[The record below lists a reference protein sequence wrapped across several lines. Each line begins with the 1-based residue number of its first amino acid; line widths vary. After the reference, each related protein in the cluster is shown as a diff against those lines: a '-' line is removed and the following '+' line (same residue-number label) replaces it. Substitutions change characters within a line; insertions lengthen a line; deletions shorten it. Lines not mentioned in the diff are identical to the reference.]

1 MPIRY
6 ALCAL
11 RYAFVLMNYQMNP
24 GTYRKEG
31 TSKGCRATVLIA
43 SADDELRK
51 RWTRALQDIFPILEV
66 SERAELEQDMA
77 DSKPSFLLLDLNL
90 PRLDGI
96 GSVPAIQRLSP
107 STKIIVLSSAPDEKE
122 AVRALKAG
130 AVGYC
135 NKDIEPSLLRKAVNV
150 VQKGEIWVGR
160 KTISRLLAELTSLA
174 ESHQKDFPNLPGVYL
189 GYLTPR
195 EQQIALLIG
204 DGAHNKEIAGRLN
217 ISERTVKAH
226 LTAIFQKLQIPD
238 RLRLGLFVAGH
249 NHGNNN

>member
-1 MPIRY
+1 MRY
-6 ALCAL
+6 Q
-11 RYAFVLMNYQMNP
+11 RNP

-43 SADDELRK
+43 SAVAGVRS
-51 RWTRALQDIFPILEV
+51 RWVQASQDFFAILEV
-66 SERAELEQDMA
+66 SERAELEQGMA
-77 DSKPSFLLLDLNL
+77 GSKPSFLLLDLNL

-96 GSVPAIQRLSP
+96 ESVPAIQRLSP
-107 STKIIVLSSAPDEKE
+107 STKIIVLSSTPDEKE

-130 AVGYC
+130 AMGYC

-160 KTISRLLAELTSLA
+160 KTISRLLAELTSLTGIQ
-174 ESHQKDFPNLPGVYL
+174 QKDWPALAEVYL
-189 GYLTPR
+189 NYLTPR
-195 EQQIALLIG
+195 EQQIALLVG
-204 DGAHNKEIAGRLN
+204 DGAHNKEIASRLN

>member
-1 MPIRY
+1 MSDR
-6 ALCAL
+6 L
-11 RYAFVLMNYQMNP
+11 NP
-24 GTYRKEG
+24 GTSRKK
-31 TSKGCRATVLIA
+31 SDKGDKATLLIA
-43 SADDELRK
+43 SAVAGVRG
-51 RWTRALQDIFPILEV
+51 RWAQAFRDFFAILEA
-66 SERAELEQDMA
+66 SERAGLEQGMA
-77 DSKPSFLLLDLNL
+77 GSKPSVLLLDLDL

-122 AVRALKAG
+122 AISALKAG
-130 AVGYC
+130 AMGYC

-160 KTISRLLAELTSLA
+160 KTISRLLAELTSLTGIQ
-174 ESHQKDFPNLPGVYL
+174 QKDWPALAEVYL
-189 GYLTPR
+189 NYLTPR
-195 EQQIALLIG
+195 EQQIALLVG
-204 DGAHNKEIAGRLN
+204 DGAHNKEIASRLN

>member
-1 MPIRY
+1 MRY
-6 ALCAL
+6 Q
-11 RYAFVLMNYQMNP
+11 RNP

-43 SADDELRK
+43 SAVAGVRS
-51 RWTRALQDIFPILEV
+51 RWVQASQDFFAILEA
-66 SERAELEQDMA
+66 SERAELEQGMA
-77 DSKPSFLLLDLNL
+77 GSKPSVLLLDLDL

-107 STKIIVLSSAPDEKE
+107 STTIIVLSSAPDEKE
-122 AVRALKAG
+122 AISALKAG
-130 AVGYC
+130 AMGYC

-150 VQKGEIWVGR
+150 VQKGEVWVGR

-174 ESHQKDFPNLPGVYL
+174 ESQQKDCPALAEVYL
-189 GYLTPR
+189 NYLTPR
-195 EQQIALLIG
+195 EQQIALLVG
-204 DGAHNKEIAGRLN
+204 DGAHNKEIASRLN

-249 NHGNNN
+249 NYEVNH

>member
-1 MPIRY
+1 M
-6 ALCAL
+6 L
-11 RYAFVLMNYQMNP
+11 
-24 GTYRKEG
+24 
-31 TSKGCRATVLIA
+31 LIA

-51 RWTRALQDIFPILEV
+51 RWTRALQDFFAILEA
-66 SERAELEQDMA
+66 SEQAELEQGMA
-77 DSKPSFLLLDLNL
+77 GSKPSILLLDLNL

-96 GSVPAIQRLSP
+96 ESVSAIQRLSP

-122 AVRALKAG
+122 AISALKAG
-130 AVGYC
+130 AMGYC

-174 ESHQKDFPNLPGVYL
+174 ESHREDCPALAEVYL
-189 GYLTPR
+189 NYLTPR

-204 DGAHNKEIAGRLN
+204 NGAHNKEIASRLN

-226 LTAIFQKLQIPD
+226 LSAIFQKLQIPD

-249 NHGNNN
+249 NHEVTH